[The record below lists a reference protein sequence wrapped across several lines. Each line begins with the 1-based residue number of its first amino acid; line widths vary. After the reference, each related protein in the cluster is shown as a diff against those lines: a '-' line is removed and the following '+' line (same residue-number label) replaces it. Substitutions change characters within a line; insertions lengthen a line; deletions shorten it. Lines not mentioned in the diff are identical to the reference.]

1 LNGKWGFIDKTG
13 NQVIPCAYDDA
24 WDFSNGLAPVE
35 LNGKCGVIDNAGK
48 MVVRCMFDDV
58 YLSGVDIFVGTI
70 KDASGNEV
78 KYYYDKDGKF
88 LGM

>member
-1 LNGKWGFIDKTG
+1 
-13 NQVIPCAYDDA
+13 
-24 WDFSNGLAPVE
+24 
-35 LNGKCGVIDNAGK
+35 
-48 MVVRCMFDDV
+48 V